1 MVAMETKKKATA
13 VVTEATAQAS
23 LRAGSARALTAEEE
37 RVLRMRLGA
46 APSRT
51 APLEKAA
58 PERSDLEIELLS
70 YEIEAYLRHREAQG
84 ARAPAPAKAR
94 VATPAPSR
102 AKEKIIRALRKKA

>member
-1 MVAMETKKKATA
+1 MVAMEKKKKATA

-46 APSRT
+46 SPSRT

-70 YEIEAYLRHREAQG
+70 YEIEAYLRRREAEA
-84 ARAPAPAKAR
+84 ARPAPAR